1 MSNKTI
7 DRKNVIVV
15 LNYNDWEETQRYCL
29 SVKDFAAVDMIV
41 IVDNQSPDD
50 SVERLKP
57 LLVHEKIKLVKA
69 LKNRGY
75 AAGNNAGLQ
84 YIIDHKITGNIIIS
98 NPDIYFNNE
107 DLEKVLEPLKD
118 PTIGISTGLIHT
130 DGKITSNFGWMV
142 PGYWEL
148 LFNQYLLLYKLK
160 RLIHH
165 SMYCD
170 YPKEGEERVY
180 CNCVS
185 GCFFAMTTETLEQI
199 GLFDER
205 TFLYGEENILG
216 YKIKENGQ
224 KTCVV
229 TGAYIEHRQHHSI
242 KKSKTSH
249 KRNERWNVESMLVYV
264 KYYLKK
270 GRFHQWLFRVSFWAA
285 YYEKMLMGRL
295 SNLIH

>member
-1 MSNKTI
+1 MSDNN
-7 DRKNVIVV
+7 RKNVIVV
-15 LNYNDWEETQRYCL
+15 LNYNDWEETQRYCNA
-29 SVKDFAAVDMIV
+29 VKDFLAVDLIV
-41 IVDNQSPDD
+41 IVDNMSTDD
-50 SVERLKP
+50 SIERLKP
-57 LLVHEKIKLVKA
+57 LESEKIVLVCAKE
-69 LKNRGY
+69 NRGY

-216 YKIKENGQ
+216 YKIKANGQ

-264 KYYLKK
+264 KNYLKK
-270 GRFHQWLFRVSFWAA
+270 GQFHQRLFRGSFWAA

>member
-1 MSNKTI
+1 MIGNKHI
-7 DRKNVIVV
+7 NVVVV
-15 LNYNDWEETQRYCL
+15 LNYNDWEETQRYCKAI
-29 SVKDFAAVDMIV
+29 SNYPAVDLIV
-41 IVDNQSPDD
+41 IVDNLSTDD
-50 SVERLKP
+50 SVTKLK
-57 LLVHEKIKLVKA
+57 LLVSKKIVLVCAKE
-69 LKNRGY
+69 NRGY
-75 AAGNNAGLQ
+75 AAGNNIGLQ
-84 YIIDHKITGNIIIS
+84 YIIDNHIQGNVIIS
-98 NPDIYFNNE
+98 NPDIYYNNE
-107 DLEKVLEPLKD
+107 DLVKVLEPLKD
-118 PTIGISTGLIHT
+118 PKIGLSTGLIHT
-130 DGKITSNFGWMV
+130 NGKITSNFGWMQ

-148 LFNQYLLLYKLK
+148 LLNQYLLIYKLK
-160 RLIHH
+160 RLAHH

-170 YPKEGEERVY
+170 YPKEGEGRVY

-185 GCFFAMTTETLEQI
+185 GCFFALTTETLDHI

-216 YKIKENGQ
+216 FKIKQNGQ
-224 KTCVV
+224 KVCVV
-229 TGAYIEHRQHHSI
+229 TDANIEHRQHHSI
-242 KKSKTSH
+242 KKSITSH